1 VRVYPT
7 HVGAVEGVRLVI
19 LNRELLDAAR
29 LGLEVAAA
37 ILKLYPGKLDLSQD
51 KLLIGS
57 AEAVRQL
64 QAGDDPRSIQRG
76 FQDAVAAFV
85 RMREPYLLYR

>member
-1 VRVYPT
+1 
-7 HVGAVEGVRLVI
+7 
-19 LNRELLDAAR
+19 
-29 LGLEVAAA
+29 VAAA

-57 AEAVRQL
+57 AEAIGRL
-64 QAGDDPRSIQRG
+64 QAGDDPRTIQQS

-85 RMREPYLLYR
+85 KMREPYLLYR